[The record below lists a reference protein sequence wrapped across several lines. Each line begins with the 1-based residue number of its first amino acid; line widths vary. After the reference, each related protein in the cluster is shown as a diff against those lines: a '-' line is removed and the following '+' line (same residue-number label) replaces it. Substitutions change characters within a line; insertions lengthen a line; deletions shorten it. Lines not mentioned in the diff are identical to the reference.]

1 MIKNIVLMTLMVASI
16 MACKDSA
23 RKATIYTKQSEA
35 VATVDSEQDIDAIVA
50 TWQSKQRA
58 LEKLM
63 PLFEYKVE
71 MDVDGEKQV
80 WLFNKAG
87 YLMKEGSS
95 ELYKVK
101 DSSALT
107 KHLN

>member
-1 MIKNIVLMTLMVASI
+1 MFKNISLMILMVAAL
-16 MACKDSA
+16 MACKDA
-23 RKATIYTKQSEA
+23 AQKATIYTKQSEM
-35 VATVDSEQDIDAIVA
+35 VASVDSQKEVKAIVE

-58 LEKLM
+58 LEKIM

-87 YLMKEGSS
+87 YLMQEGSS
-95 ELYKVK
+95 KLYKVQ
-101 DSSALT
+101 DPSALT
-107 KHLN
+107 KHLK